1 MRKVVLVLALIACD
15 CWRDVLVHGDPI
27 RKPEAAARSDD
38 YEYQEL
44 RGEFADFDTEAPGE
58 LLEDRERS
66 SEPIGKWRNNGEA
79 LEPKWRDGDSV
90 PLLPFS
96 QFQSYSRNEEIAD
109 AEEDGF
115 PDPTGRRLFKHRYAM
130 LNQSNRPRIGS
141 SDRQLPTNGY
151 EVAYDGRD
159 DIDEDYP
166 RARRRPLKNP
176 HDSTGET
183 IVSAASI
190 DGKRGRN
197 LVGDSLND
205 QEVTSRYR
213 EAFQAREYE
222 HEFSDEEYS
231 KPRPRKRRPPQN
243 YEFALANDAPS
254 ISDDESRNSSGVLS
268 RMRDPDDEHRSTP
281 SNDDRENTLELKMLL
296 KMQQEEGSSLSEI
309 LQRRNLTL
317 ADLLKGKADVI
328 NALKSRNAD
337 ESYEYIEEMSRAMSD
352 SLMKLATTATPTKS
366 TTQTSMTFEST
377 TIKLASASRILDNL
391 STVNPNK
398 VSKSYEQISS
408 NEMSNDKEESEE
420 KNPIEKISTQSAQDS
435 SLLKATTPTIV
446 HDTTTSTVP
455 PIVKSMGS
463 DDRSAGLTTSSNR
476 AIKLRTF
483 DEEEIM
489 EFSDFSDFKK
499 SKNSEGGPVWVGPP
513 SEVAPSQPPHRD
525 TESTLSIEQ
534 ILNPTERIELVK
546 DHKSENNEDNNNNNK
561 KVTFIQDESQLVRVG
576 ESSSAEEYDAFI
588 ETEYQNDTP
597 ISEDDNKQDELNDD
611 AVLPVEETKQTANPI
626 DGKKEYDDY
635 STVYD
640 QTSQSVEE
648 KMDRDH
654 ASENHQGDTGS
665 RRYEE
670 VVSEIEP
677 EARAEIFE
685 LFASGSAG
693 KRLERLLKSR
703 NMSVEELIALRQR
716 GSSKVHLTE
725 VSRLRVPKSKSP
737 QTLEFSSTNNGEVSV
752 TLSPDS
758 NSDRDKT
765 EREDTKQELDRT
777 MNRFAQNIVSYLHD
791 SLFDKD
797 AENGSMSRLLDLVER
812 DRNASKESTFISE
825 TDAANERG
833 ENPRRTMQIVDLLTT
848 FGSLPFAK
856 DVQRQFEPEIDDEQ
870 RAKGSLYN
878 VSVAMI
884 DREKT
889 VRSNNSSSEFHQ
901 VGSVEEIVR
910 EEPNT
915 IDIRTIYD
923 ETISSKNDGEKT
935 LPRGLKPSI
944 IASGA
949 ILGLTLVVFLAIF
962 IVCRIKQKQKYTYR
976 NTLSRAVFQGPVM
989 AARKLSNSSSLST
1002 VMVNVVA
1009 TSTTKRPDRTEM
1021 QEANSAEEFDS
1032 KSDMDNDS
1040 LDANDSWETIPD
1052 YAK

>member
-1 MRKVVLVLALIACD
+1 MR
-15 CWRDVLVHGDPI
+15 G
-27 RKPEAAARSDD
+27 
-38 YEYQEL
+38 Q
-44 RGEFADFDTEAPGE
+44 FADFDAEAPGE

-96 QFQSYSRNEEIAD
+96 HFQSYSRDEEIAD

-115 PDPTGRRLFKHRYAM
+115 PDPTGRRPFKHRYA
-130 LNQSNRPRIGS
+130 LNQSNRFRIDS
-141 SDRQLPTNGY
+141 SDRRLPTSDY
-151 EVAYDGRD
+151 EAAYDGR

-166 RARRRPLKNP
+166 RGRRRPLKNP
-176 HDSTGET
+176 RENLTRET
-183 IVSAASI
+183 IESAASI
-190 DGKRGRN
+190 NGKRGRN
-197 LVGDSLND
+197 FVGDSLND
-205 QEVTSRYR
+205 QEVTSKYR

-254 ISDDESRNSSGVLS
+254 ISDDESRNSSAVLS
-268 RMRDPDDEHRSTP
+268 RMKDPDDEHRPTP
-281 SNDDRENTLELKMLL
+281 SNNDRENTLELKMLL

-377 TIKLASASRILDNL
+377 TIKLTSASRILDNL
-391 STVNPNK
+391 STVVPNR

-408 NEMSNDKEESEE
+408 NEMSNDKEKSEDTE
-420 KNPIEKISTQSAQDS
+420 RISTQSAQD
-435 SLLKATTPTIV
+435 SLLKATTPTIASAA
-446 HDTTTSTVP
+446 TTSTVP
-455 PIVKSMGS
+455 PIVKSIGN
-463 DDRSAGLTTSSNR
+463 DNRNAGLTTSNR
-476 AIKLRTF
+476 AIKLRNF

-499 SKNSEGGPVWVGPP
+499 SKSSGAPVWVGPP
-513 SEVAPSQPPHRD
+513 GKTVVPSQPPHRD

-534 ILNPTERIELVK
+534 ILNPTERIELAK
-546 DHKSENNEDNNNNNK
+546 DHKSENNEDNSNE
-561 KVTFIQDESQLVRVG
+561 KVTFIQDESQSVRVG

-588 ETEYQNDTP
+588 ETEYQNDAPTP
-597 ISEDDNKQDELNDD
+597 GDDNKHDEITDD
-611 AVLPVEETKQTANPI
+611 TFLPDEGTKQTANPI
-626 DGKKEYDDY
+626 DSKKEFDDY

-640 QTSQSVEE
+640 QTSRTVEE
-648 KMDRDH
+648 KMVRDH
-654 ASENHQGDTGS
+654 ASENYQGDTGS

-725 VSRLRVPKSKSP
+725 VSRLRVPKPKVLKS
-737 QTLEFSSTNNGEVSV
+737 SSTNDGEVSV
-752 TLSPDS
+752 TLSPAS

-765 EREDTKQELDRT
+765 EREDTKQKLDRT

-797 AENGSMSRLLDLVER
+797 VENGSMSRLLDLVER

-825 TDAANERG
+825 NDTSNERG

-856 DVQRQFEPEIDDEQ
+856 DVQRQFEAEIDDEQ
-870 RAKGSLYN
+870 RAKSSLYN
-878 VSVAMI
+878 LNVAMI

-889 VRSNNSSSEFHQ
+889 VRSDNSSSEFHQ

-923 ETISSKNDGEKT
+923 ETISSKNDGEKI
-935 LPRGLKPSI
+935 LPKGLKPSI

-949 ILGLTLVVFLAIF
+949 ILGVTLVVFLAIF